1 MKSHAQQQNHAIV
14 VPAAKARG
22 KCNVRGLFA
31 LLAPIALLAAVAG
44 LSSCA
49 GVTSAASG
57 AGAAT
62 AAPTVGI
69 LTPSLTTVA
78 FGSILIN
85 TSSTLPVT
93 LTNTGTVSVTISAA
107 TAAGTGYSISGLSAG
122 QVIAAG
128 QNATFSVQFAP
139 TAAGSPSGT
148 ITISSSAPASPL
160 TIILSGTATQT
171 QAQLTISPTSVNF
184 NSVAVGS
191 NNPQT
196 ITLTNTGNASLTIS
210 ASSVSGTGYSISG
223 LSVGHI
229 ITAGGNATFSAKFT
243 PTAEGTAVGS
253 ISISTNAPNS
263 PATIGLTGIGTQP
276 LVSATPTTGNL
287 GTVVVGSSNSQS
299 IMLSNTGN
307 ATLTISQITVTGAG
321 YTVTGLSTATTIA
334 ALSSVTFDAVFTP
347 VTASGTVPGSIV
359 LVTNGLPAQLTI
371 PLTGISIAATTVLGA
386 SPTSLAFGNVNL
398 TTSTPMTTT
407 ITNTGNSNVTIT
419 GVNTVGAGFSSSGV
433 SNGLTLTPNQTATLT
448 VMFDPTTAGAVS
460 GASVTI
466 VSNAGGLVIPLSG
479 TGTAAAQD
487 SVSLTWTASS
497 SSDVTG
503 YYAYRSTTEGSGYVK
518 LNPTSPTST
527 EEYTDST
534 VESGTTYYYVVTA
547 VDNSDVESDYSAP
560 ATAVIP

>member
-223 LSVGHI
+223 LSVGQI